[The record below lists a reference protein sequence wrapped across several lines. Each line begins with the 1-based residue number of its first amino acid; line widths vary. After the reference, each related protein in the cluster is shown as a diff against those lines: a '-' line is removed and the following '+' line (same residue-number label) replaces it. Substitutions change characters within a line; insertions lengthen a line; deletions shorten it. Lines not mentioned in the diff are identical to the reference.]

1 MLGYIFAV
9 ITTLFF
15 IGLTMFTASKPSLVG
30 DNAMGFGLGLF
41 FLGAGFVLSSL
52 ILTIILNVRGGFDW
66 VAQGSARTLLVLFA
80 WLVVA
85 LTTFFCALF
94 KWEWH
99 NSTLYPAF
107 LHGLAIR
114 QGQFW
119 IPLLWLMPCFFSLH
133 STGPSLVPLTVL
145 KGSFWLG
152 MGLSALF
159 SGGLLVG
166 YVRESIQ
173 SSEVEMAQRAEQ
185 EDRIHRQNLETI
197 AAQKPE
203 DPLVNVLGYSSR
215 HQPED
220 VRQAAL
226 AKIKA
231 HPNWEAE
238 MIAVLPTHW
247 RYQEVY
253 YFLDGNPVEHPEQF
267 VGPLNQSIDRLSASI
282 RADIKDSNNLQH
294 WSFDSY
300 GIDQLLRALDQQ
312 FLNRGVDFYASIVK
326 LQQALNTPK
335 PERFKNVRFTITGT
349 VDQWLAKHKKYKK

>member
-1 MLGYIFAV
+1 MLAYLFAV
-9 ITTLFF
+9 ITTVFF
-15 IGLTMFTASKPSLVG
+15 IGLTLFTASKPPLIG
-30 DNAMGFGLGLF
+30 DNSMGYGLGLLFWCIGFGLF
-41 FLGAGFVLSSL
+41 SL
-52 ILTIILNVRGGFDW
+52 VLTITLNVRGGFDW
-66 VAQGSARTLLVLFA
+66 ISQSGSTRNFLVFSA

-85 LTTFFCALF
+85 LTTFFCAVF

-99 NSTLYPAF
+99 TDTLYPAF
-107 LHGLAIR
+107 LHGIAIR
-114 QGQFW
+114 HGQFW
-119 IPLLWLMPCFFSLH
+119 LPLFWLITCFLSLH
-133 STGPSLVPLTVL
+133 SSGPTLVPLPVL
-145 KGSFWLG
+145 KVLFGVVT
-152 MGLSALF
+152 GLCTVF
-159 SGGLLVG
+159 NGGLLVG
-166 YVRESIQ
+166 YFREAAQ
-173 SSEVEMAQRAEQ
+173 LAEVKMAQQTAQ
-185 EDRIHRQNLETI
+185 ENHLHRQSLETV

-203 DPLVNVLGYSSR
+203 DPIVTLLNYSSR
-215 HQPED
+215 YQPED

-238 MIAVLPTHW
+238 LIALLPTHW

-253 YFLDGNPVEHPEQF
+253 YFLDGNPVDHPEQF

-312 FLNRGVDFYASIVK
+312 FLNQGVDFYPSVVK

-335 PERFKNVRFTITGT
+335 PERFKNVRFSITGT
-349 VDQWLAKHKKYKK
+349 VDQWLARHKK

>member
-1 MLGYIFAV
+1 MLGYFFAV
-9 ITTLFF
+9 ITTIFF
-15 IGLTMFTASKPSLVG
+15 VGLTLFTATKPSLVG
-30 DNAMGFGLGLF
+30 DNAMGYGLGLF
-41 FLGAGFVLSSL
+41 FLGAGFVLTSL
-52 ILTIILNVRGGFDW
+52 MLTITINIRGGFDW
-66 VAQGSARTLLVLFA
+66 VAQGGSTRTLLVLLA

-99 NSTLYPAF
+99 NDTLYPTF
-107 LHGLAIR
+107 LHGIAIR

-119 IPLLWLMPCFFSLH
+119 IPLFWLVPCLLSLH
-133 STGPSLVPLTVL
+133 SAGPSLVPLTAL
-145 KGSFWLG
+145 KGSFWVG
-152 MGLSALF
+152 MGLSAVF

-166 YVRESIQ
+166 YVRESVQ
-173 SSEVEMAQRAEQ
+173 SAEVEMAQRVEQ
-185 EDRIHRQNLETI
+185 EDRQHRENLETI
-197 AAQKPE
+197 AAQKVD
-203 DPLVNVLGYSSR
+203 DPIVILLSYSSR
-215 HQPED
+215 YQPDD

-238 MIAVLPTHW
+238 MVALLQNEW
-247 RYQEVY
+247 RYREVY
-253 YFLDGNPVEHPEQF
+253 YFLDGNPVDHPEPF
-267 VGPLNQSIDRLSASI
+267 VEPLNQSIGMLSASI

-312 FLNRGVDFYASIVK
+312 FLNRGVDFYPTVVK

-335 PERFKNVRFTITGT
+335 PERFKDVRFTIIGT
-349 VDQWLAKHKKYKK
+349 VNQWLATHKK